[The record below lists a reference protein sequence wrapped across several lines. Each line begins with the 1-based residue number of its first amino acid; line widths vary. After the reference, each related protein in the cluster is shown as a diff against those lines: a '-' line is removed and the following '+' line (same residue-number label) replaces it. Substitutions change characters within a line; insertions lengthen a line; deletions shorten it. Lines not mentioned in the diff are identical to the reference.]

1 MAEPWRVA
9 EEGVGPEEGPD
20 SAQLLCA
27 YMAGSVAWLGRAALS
42 CLIFRQLLFEGM
54 ILSSGWMPG
63 TALHFPSRPLS
74 GVSAPTVS
82 PSLHQ
87 PHPPRLARSGSASCL
102 CVAPLGKTPLLPAP
116 HKRLG
121 CAGVGTHHIITP
133 SLGHRQWGAVCLSA
147 ALGEALGTIR
157 LWGQTLV
164 IFGLR

>member
-54 ILSSGWMPG
+54 IPSSGWMPG

-74 GVSAPTVS
+74 GVSAPMVS

-87 PHPPRLARSGSASCL
+87 PHPPQLARSGSASCL
-102 CVAPLGKTPLLPAP
+102 CCTPWQNASPASTP
-116 HKRLG
+116 QM
-121 CAGVGTHHIITP
+121 AGMYWGRYPSHHP
-133 SLGHRQWGAVCLSA
+133 LSA
-147 ALGEALGTIR
+147 GSGVQR
-157 LWGQTLV
+157 V
-164 IFGLR
+164 